1 MPKKIWIEIPSTKHE
16 VDVEPNDFVYHGNWM
31 DGNRI
36 VARMYVHI
44 DTGDMFYEDVKEAR
58 DRGLGI
64 YPF

>member
-1 MPKKIWIEIPSTKHE
+1 MPKKIWIEVPNIGHWM
-16 VDVEPNDFVYHGNWM
+16 DVEPNDFVYHGHWM

-44 DTGDMFYEDVKEAR
+44 DTGHMFYENVKEAR
-58 DRGLGI
+58 DKGLEI